1 MKELKQIVEK
11 LSGMMGQME
20 ENAKEQYN
28 FSELTLTQMNYMEV
42 INYLGNPNLT
52 ELATALRLS
61 KPTVTVAVE
70 KLIEKDYLFKV
81 KSDAD
86 RRSQHIHLTEKG
98 QSINGMHD
106 FAHGKIVEYISRNLN
121 DKELNELVRLLGK
134 VVK

>member
-11 LSGMMGQME
+11 LSGMMSQME

-28 FSELTLTQMNYMEV
+28 FSGLTLTQMNYLEV
-42 INYLGNPNLT
+42 INNLGNPNLT

-86 RRSQHIHLTEKG
+86 RRSQHVHLTEKG
-98 QSINGMHD
+98 QLINEMHD
-106 FAHGKIVEYISRNLN
+106 YAHRKIVEYMRRNLS
-121 DKELNELVRLLGK
+121 DKELNELVHLLGK

>member
-1 MKELKQIVEK
+1 MNELKQIVAK

-20 ENAKEQYN
+20 DNSKEQYN

-98 QSINGMHD
+98 QLINGMHD
-106 FAHGKIVEYISRNLN
+106 YAHGKIVEHIRGILN
-121 DKELNELVRLLGK
+121 DEELNELIRLLGK

>member
-1 MKELKQIVEK
+1 MRELKQIVEK
-11 LSGMMGQME
+11 LSGIMGQME

-28 FSELTLTQMNYMEV
+28 FSELTLTQMHYLEV

-52 ELATALRLS
+52 ELASALRLS

-81 KSDAD
+81 QSDED

-98 QSINGMHD
+98 LLINGMHD
-106 FAHGKIVEYISRNLN
+106 YAHRRIVEYMRRNLS
-121 DKELNELVRLLGK
+121 DEELNELIRLLGK
-134 VVK
+134 VIN

>member
-1 MKELKQIVEK
+1 MNELKKIIEK

-28 FSELTLTQMNYMEV
+28 FSGLTLTQMHYMEV
-42 INYLGNPNLT
+42 INNLGNPNLT
-52 ELATALRLS
+52 ELASALRLS

-98 QSINGMHD
+98 HLINGMHD
-106 FAHGKIVEYISRNLN
+106 YAHGKIAEYMRRNLN
-121 DKELNELVRLLGK
+121 DDELKQLVRLLGK
-134 VVK
+134 VVQ

>member
-11 LSGMMGQME
+11 LSGMMSQME

-28 FSELTLTQMNYMEV
+28 FSGLTLTQMNYLEV
-42 INYLGNPNLT
+42 INNLGNPNLT

-86 RRSQHIHLTEKG
+86 RRSQHVHLTEKG
-98 QSINGMHD
+98 QLINEMHD
-106 FAHGKIVEYISRNLN
+106 YAHRKIAEYMRRNLSPE
-121 DKELNELVRLLGK
+121 ELNELVLLLGK

>member
-1 MKELKQIVEK
+1 MKDLKQIVEK
-11 LSGMMGQME
+11 LSGLMSQME
-20 ENAKEQYN
+20 ENAKEQFN

-42 INYLGNPNLT
+42 INNLGNPNLT
-52 ELATALRLS
+52 ELATALKLS

-70 KLIEKDYLFKV
+70 KLIEKNYLFKV

-86 RRSQHIHLTEKG
+86 RRSLHIHLTEKG

-106 FAHGKIVEYISRNLN
+106 FAHGKIVDYMSQNLN